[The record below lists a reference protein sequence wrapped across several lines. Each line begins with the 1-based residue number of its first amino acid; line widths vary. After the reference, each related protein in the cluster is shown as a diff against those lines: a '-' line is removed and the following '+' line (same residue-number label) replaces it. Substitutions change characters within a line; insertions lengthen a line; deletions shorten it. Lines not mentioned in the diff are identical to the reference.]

1 MNLSCLAL
9 PIIII
14 IIIIIICSSSLFTFI
29 MLANTFYLQV
39 IGFEVFLHLKHF
51 LLKTFHRQNLAL
63 KYLLY
68 FTFILICIQFIKKIY
83 YNMFICIMLL
93 FAILFY

>member
-1 MNLSCLAL
+1 MSLAL
-9 PIIII
+9 PM
-14 IIIIIICSSSLFTFI
+14 IIIIICSSSLFIFI

-39 IGFEVFLHLKHF
+39 ICFEVFLHLKHF

-68 FTFILICIQFIKKIY
+68 FTFILISIQFIKKHD